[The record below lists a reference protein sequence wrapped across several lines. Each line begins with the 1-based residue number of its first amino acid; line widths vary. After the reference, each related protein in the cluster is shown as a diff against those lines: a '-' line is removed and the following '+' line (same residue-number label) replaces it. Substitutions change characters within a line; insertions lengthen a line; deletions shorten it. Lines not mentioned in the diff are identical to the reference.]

1 MINSRQYTNSFCVS
15 LEGRDVQQMPD
26 LQPRAYRKFKPSIQE
41 QLEDFVTIVCYYGSQ
56 GCLPECV
63 GRLEIGTIL

>member
-1 MINSRQYTNSFCVS
+1 M
-15 LEGRDVQQMPD
+15 QQMPD